1 MPETLVKHAIEQS
14 RGREPVVRVMALL
27 HGARVLAA
35 VDREGAKRMS
45 GMDAARL
52 LDEIPDTDLALFGA
66 IELAAG
72 VLGLPQ
78 SSGVRVGRA
87 SRRRR

>member
-1 MPETLVKHAIEQS
+1 
-14 RGREPVVRVMALL
+14 
-27 HGARVLAA
+27 
-35 VDREGAKRMS
+35 MS